1 VAGVFA
7 PEAVTSA
14 AYAANAAKMARLL
27 APLDSK
33 LSAEYR
39 VSALEAWDWAE
50 KNGSG
55 LPDRNKGEFRDARN
69 LAAVELLWL
78 TREPR
83 FDTAFRDSTVTTQ
96 PNGEIVTQHEALF
109 TYARLPEGL
118 GDAALKQKAR
128 AAILA
133 LADVGLRF
141 AEGNSF
147 GITSVVPQLPPMAWV
162 GYFSTP
168 EMISAVLPR
177 AHFLSGDVKYLS
189 GAVRAANFSAGANP
203 ENMAYTIGIGPRHP
217 RAVLHVDSKASAQPA
232 PKGITVY
239 GPSDPAENYEFD
251 QWVYTWFLNKATVP
265 EPRSWPAAEAYVDL
279 PNWPSMTEYTV
290 QQNIGPTAY
299 YWGYLAARER

>member
-1 VAGVFA
+1 
-7 PEAVTSA
+7 
-14 AYAANAAKMARLL
+14 MARLL
-27 APLDSK
+27 APLDAR

-39 VSALEAWDWAE
+39 ASALKAWEWAE
-50 KNGSG
+50 KNGPN
-55 LPDRNKGEFRDARN
+55 LRDQNKGEFQDARN
-69 LAAVELLWL
+69 QAAVELLWL
-78 TREPR
+78 SREPR
-83 FDTAFRDSTVTTQ
+83 FDAAFRESTVATQ
-96 PNGEIVTQHEALF
+96 PGEPVRQHEALF
-109 TYARLPEGL
+109 TYARLPNGV
-118 GDAALKQKAR
+118 GDAALKQQAR

-177 AHFLSGDVKYLS
+177 AHFLSGDAKYLR
-189 GAVRAANFSAGANP
+189 GAVQAANFSAGANP
-203 ENMAYTIGIGPRHP
+203 ENMAYTIGIGPHHP
-217 RAVLHVDSKASAQPA
+217 RAVLHVDSKASAQSA

-239 GPSDPAENYEFD
+239 GPSDPAENYAFD
-251 QWVYTWFLNKATVP
+251 TWVYTWFLNRSSVP
-265 EPRSWPAAEAYVDL
+265 NPRLWPASESYVDL

-299 YWGYLAARER
+299 YWGYLAARGN